1 MTPENSSH
9 QISLLLIDWSK
20 GDEYALEQLMPL
32 VYQELRLMARRHMRR
47 QPSGHTF
54 QTTDLIHETY
64 LKIAGGE
71 ERNWQS
77 RSHFF
82 GVAAKAMRHILV
94 DYARSKNNQKR
105 GGWQERV
112 TLQENMRVTNQSSKE
127 IVALDEAGRPSFNAL
142 QNYDSGR
149 QPVLYY
155 VFDLLMLSGRELMRN
170 PLERRRQI
178 LEEEILPTLAE
189 PVQYIPFLNARL
201 SDVIQSVKFQ
211 GLEGIVASSRIGP
224 STN

>member
-1 MTPENSSH
+1 MTPDNNSH

-32 VYQELRLMARRHMRR
+32 VYEELRRMARSYMRR

-54 QTTDLIHETY
+54 QTTDLIHEAY

-71 ERNWQS
+71 QPNWQS

-94 DYARSKNNQKR
+94 DYARSKNNRKR

-112 TLQENMRVTNQSSKE
+112 TLKENMRVTNQSSEE
-127 IVALDEAGRPSFNAL
+127 IVALDDALNRLAALDDRKVRVVEMKFFAGLHVAEIADVLKVSPETVKRDWSFA
-142 QNYDSGR
+142 QTW
-149 QPVLYY
+149 
-155 VFDLLMLSGRELMRN
+155 LLREL
-170 PLERRRQI
+170 Q
-178 LEEEILPTLAE
+178 
-189 PVQYIPFLNARL
+189 
-201 SDVIQSVKFQ
+201 K
-211 GLEGIVASSRIGP
+211 
-224 STN
+224 